1 MNKDIK
7 DEGIWKFYDED
18 GTLIKEEEYHNDK
31 LIKTKQYKDDITH
44 EMHNDYCAARAS
56 VLGAE
61 YALKEMTQETLI
73 TLKTKQE
80 YQDTLLNIQ
89 ARISPITIYTYE
101 RNNPFKS
108 V

>member
-1 MNKDIK
+1 MSCIKEYHFNGNLESEKYMNKDIK

-61 YALKEMTQETLI
+61 YALKEMT
-73 TLKTKQE
+73 
-80 YQDTLLNIQ
+80 
-89 ARISPITIYTYE
+89 
-101 RNNPFKS
+101 
-108 V
+108 